1 MRAIIVEDEIPARE
15 ELEYLI
21 ETHSNIEVTD
31 CFEDGLDVLKFLQ
44 EQETDAIFLD
54 INIPSLDGMLL
65 AGNIS
70 KFAKKPYIIFTT
82 AYKEHAVQAFELE
95 AFDYILKPYDEKR
108 IAAMLGKLESAYKRD
123 QSEINQKN
131 TESAGNVKSQMHE
144 EEAGSGAVSRI
155 NLRKNDKIIVTDV
168 NDIYYA
174 SANEKVTLVYTRQE
188 EYMMPMSISEFHSR
202 LPQNLFFRCHRSYSV
217 NLSKI
222 HEIVPWFNQTY
233 LLHLK
238 DLDAEVPVSRSK
250 VKMFRQI
257 MQL

>member
-1 MRAIIVEDEIPARE
+1 MKAIIVEDEILARE

-21 ETHSNIEVTD
+21 EAHSEIEVTD
-31 CFEDGLDVLKFLQ
+31 SFEDGLDVLKFLQ

-65 AGNIS
+65 ASNIS

-82 AYKEHAVQAFELE
+82 AYKEHAAQAFELE

-108 IAAMLGKLESAYKRD
+108 IAAMLHKLESTFLRD
-123 QSEINQKN
+123 QTDKTSKN
-131 TESAGNVKSQMHE
+131 VETIEGEGS
-144 EEAGSGAVSRI
+144 SGATKRI

-174 SANEKVTLVYTRQE
+174 VAQEKVTLVYTRDA
-188 EYMMPMSISEFHSR
+188 EYTMPMSISEFHSR
-202 LPQNLFFRCHRSYSV
+202 LPEDLFFRCHRSYSV

-222 HEIVPWFNQTY
+222 REIVPWFNQTY
-233 LLHLK
+233 LLRLTE
-238 DLDAEVPVSRSK
+238 LAAEVPVSRSK

-257 MQL
+257 MRL

>member
-1 MRAIIVEDEIPARE
+1 MKAIIVEDEFPAQE
-15 ELEYLI
+15 ELKYLI
-21 ETHSNIEVTD
+21 ETHSSIQVTN

-44 EQETDAIFLD
+44 ENDTDAIFLD

-82 AYKEHAVQAFELE
+82 AYKEHAAQAFALE

-108 IAAMLGKLESAYKRD
+108 IAAMLHKLEATFSRD
-123 QSEINQKN
+123 LNQTDKEKELSFQKGDSIKGLG
-131 TESAGNVKSQMHE
+131 TDVR
-144 EEAGSGAVSRI
+144 V

-174 SANEKVTLVYTRQE
+174 MASEKVTLVYTLHE
-188 EYMMPMSISEFHSR
+188 EYTMPMSISEFHST
-202 LPQNLFFRCHRSYSV
+202 LPQNLFFRCHRSYTV

-222 HEIVPWFNQTY
+222 SEIVPWFNQTY
-233 LLHLK
+233 VINLK
-238 DLDAEVPVSRSK
+238 SFNAEIPVSRSK
-250 VKMFRQI
+250 VKEFRQI
-257 MQL
+257 MRF

>member
-1 MRAIIVEDEIPARE
+1 MKAIIVEDEIPARE

-21 ETHSNIEVTD
+21 STYSEIEVTD
-31 CFEDGLDVLKFLQ
+31 FFDDGLDVLKFLQ
-44 EQETDAIFLD
+44 RQEIDAIFLD

-65 AGNIS
+65 ASNIN

-108 IAAMLGKLESAYKRD
+108 IAAMLSRLESAYKRD
-123 QSEINQKN
+123 RVEINHQGAAK
-131 TESAGNVKSQMHE
+131 TAISEPRIHE
-144 EEAGSGAVSRI
+144 GEVLPGAASRI
-155 NLRKNDKIIVTDV
+155 NLRKNEKIIVTDV

-174 SANEKVTLVYTRQE
+174 AANEKITLVYTRQE
-188 EYMMPMSISEFHSR
+188 EYTMPMSISEFHSR
-202 LPQNLFFRCHRSYSV
+202 LPQDLFFRCHRSYSV

-222 HEIVPWFNQTY
+222 SEIVPWFNQTY
-233 LLHLK
+233 LLRLT

-250 VKMFRQI
+250 VKAFRQI
-257 MQL
+257 MRL

>member
-1 MRAIIVEDEIPARE
+1 MKAIIVEDELPARE

-21 ETHSNIEVTD
+21 KTHSSIEVTN

-65 AGNIS
+65 ASNIH

-82 AYKEHAVQAFELE
+82 AYREYAANAFEFE

-108 IAAMLGKLESAYKRD
+108 IAVMLNKLEYAYLREKAVTD
-123 QSEINQKN
+123 NQKTN
-131 TESAGNVKSQMHE
+131 GKTKVHE
-144 EEAGSGAVSRI
+144 GETGIATRI

-174 SANEKVTLVYTRQE
+174 LASEKVTLVYTQKE
-188 EYMMPMSISEFHSR
+188 EYIMPMSISEFHAR
-202 LPQNLFFRCHRSYSV
+202 LPQEQFFRCHRSYTV

-222 HEIVPWFNQTY
+222 REIVPWFNQTY
-233 LLHLK
+233 LLRLK
-238 DLDAEVPVSRSK
+238 DLNAEVPVSRSK
-250 VKMFRQI
+250 VKIFRQI
-257 MQL
+257 MHL

>member
-1 MRAIIVEDEIPARE
+1 MKAIIVEDEIPARE

-21 ETHSNIEVTD
+21 EAHSGIEVTD

-65 AGNIS
+65 ASNIS

-82 AYKEHAVQAFELE
+82 AYEQHAAQAFEFE

-108 IAAMLGKLESAYKRD
+108 IAAMLKKLEFTYKRD
-123 QSEINQKN
+123 QSETNNQEIKDSEKQQVN
-131 TESAGNVKSQMHE
+131 KTVTNK
-144 EEAGSGAVSRI
+144 GSYDRI

-174 SANEKVTLVYTRQE
+174 SASEKVTLVYTRHE
-188 EYMMPMSISEFHSR
+188 EYTMPMSITEFHAR
-202 LPQNLFFRCHRSYSV
+202 LPQDLFLRCHRSYSV

-222 HEIVPWFNQTY
+222 REIVPWFNQTY
-233 LLHLK
+233 LLRLK

-250 VKMFRQI
+250 VKSFRQI

>member
-1 MRAIIVEDEIPARE
+1 MKAIIVEDEFPARE
-15 ELEYLI
+15 ELKYLI
-21 ETHSNIEVTD
+21 DAYSSIQVTN

-44 EQETDAIFLD
+44 ENETDAIFLD

-82 AYKEHAVQAFELE
+82 AYKEHAAQAFELE

-108 IAAMLGKLESAYKRD
+108 IASMLHKLEAAFLRD
-123 QSEINQKN
+123 LNQTDK
-131 TESAGNVKSQMHE
+131 E
-144 EEAGSGAVSRI
+144 EEFSFQKKDSFKGLGTDVRV

-174 SANEKVTLVYTRQE
+174 MASEKVTLVYTFHE
-188 EYMMPMSISEFHSR
+188 EYTMPMSISEFHSA
-202 LPQNLFFRCHRSYSV
+202 LPQNLFFRCHRSYTV

-222 HEIVPWFNQTY
+222 REIVPWFNQTY
-233 LLHLK
+233 MIHLK
-238 DLDAEVPVSRSK
+238 DFNAEIPVSRSK
-250 VKMFRQI
+250 VKEFRQI
-257 MQL
+257 MRF